1 MGISLNRWLK
11 PSQAEERIMQ
21 VTYTELHPQAMHAIR
36 AAANWRTWG
45 RHAAVQYCRNRRV
58 PLRLMVLARQLQ
70 VATCHGF

>member
-1 MGISLNRWLK
+1 
-11 PSQAEERIMQ
+11 MQ

-58 PLRLMVLARQLQ
+58 LARQLQ
-70 VATCHGF
+70 VATMAGF